1 MAAQHRRVIEGGSCK
16 VTLSLAHSATWI
28 RELGLIDVAAQGEVP
43 ETGSCPAETVSI
55 DTAYGAVT
63 LLAPPLTL
71 TNPTLPT
78 ADRPTVPVSRN
89 GCRGHDSWLA
99 GPSRD
104 GDDQ

>member
-1 MAAQHRRVIEGGSCK
+1 MMAAQHRRVIEGGSYK

-71 TNPTLPT
+71 TNPTPPT
-78 ADRPTVPVSRN
+78 ADRRPPYGS
-89 GCRGHDSWLA
+89 GQPKWL
-99 GPSRD
+99 PRP
-104 GDDQ
+104 